1 MRSKYVA
8 GDVREEPR
16 RVVHMSTYY
25 ADTVVVVLVLV
36 LLTPTSLLDLKEGL
50 FSLPLIL
57 NY

>member
-1 MRSKYVA
+1 M
-8 GDVREEPR
+8 REEPR

-25 ADTVVVVLVLV
+25 ADTVVVVLV

>member
-1 MRSKYVA
+1 
-8 GDVREEPR
+8 
-16 RVVHMSTYY
+16 MSTYY
-25 ADTVVVVLVLV
+25 ADTVVVVLV

>member
-1 MRSKYVA
+1 MRGAKKSCTHEYIL
-8 GDVREEPR
+8 R
-16 RVVHMSTYY
+16 RH
-25 ADTVVVVLVLV
+25 TVVVVLVLV